1 MTDDGARALATA
13 LDEARVRF
21 FDTFDTLPADRR
33 AAPTLVGDWGARELI
48 AHLGYWAGHSLEAI
62 HRVELGEADALDA
75 DGPEVDAINDTVAR
89 VARETPL
96 PTVRSRE
103 AAAAEAL
110 IDRLR
115 AMDPGLLAIVLPD
128 GGTLERQI
136 QIDGPEHYLEHA
148 EQLRTE

>member
-1 MTDDGARALATA
+1 MTDDRAGALATA
-13 LDEARVRF
+13 LDEARARF
-21 FDTFDTLPADRR
+21 FDTFDAIPADRR
-33 AAPTLVGDWGARELI
+33 TAPKLVGDWGARELI

-62 HRVELGEADALDA
+62 HRVELGEAGALDV

-110 IDRLR
+110 SDRLR
-115 AMDPGLLAIVLPD
+115 AMDPGLLTVVLPD

-136 QIDGPEHYLEHA
+136 QIDGPQHYVEHA
-148 EQLRTE
+148 EQLRAR